1 MQEVNMNPFQH
12 LPSVDALLAHP
23 EAQTLLEKWKRPWV
37 VYHLRA
43 VLEEEREKIRCN
55 KDGFDPNPQQIL
67 KELHRKLENFPSLV
81 PLINATGVPI
91 HTNVGRAPFG
101 EELMEHLRRTLT
113 GYCNLELDLSTGKRG
128 KRGDHLE
135 GYLKFLFGAQSIH
148 LVNNNAGAV
157 LLVLAHHARER
168 EVVLSRGELVEI
180 GASFRIPD
188 IITFFGAKLKEVGT
202 TNRTHLRDYENA
214 IGENTALLMKVH
226 PSNFF
231 MEGFTKEV
239 ELADLCALSKSYGIA
254 LYEDAG
260 SMGLAEYSF
269 EEGRKVLQEH
279 LSHVDILTFSGDK
292 LLGGPQCGIILGK
305 REFVEPLKKNP
316 LSRVLRA
323 DKMTIAALEATL
335 MTYLRKDAPSA
346 LEKMISTTQE
356 QLLERTERF
365 QRKLGQGE
373 ILTGDSPLGG
383 GAHPRVRLPSVK
395 LALKPDH
402 LSSALGRLRKHEPPV
417 IVQAEDDRLFID
429 LRTVFEKEEEML
441 LHALEEAML

>member
-1 MQEVNMNPFQH
+1 
-12 LPSVDALLAHP
+12 
-23 EAQTLLEKWKRPWV
+23 
-37 VYHLRA
+37 
-43 VLEEEREKIRCN
+43 
-55 KDGFDPNPQQIL
+55 
-67 KELHRKLENFPSLV
+67 
-81 PLINATGVPI
+81 
-91 HTNVGRAPFG
+91 
-101 EELMEHLRRTLT
+101 
-113 GYCNLELDLSTGKRG
+113 
-128 KRGDHLE
+128 
-135 GYLKFLFGAQSIH
+135 
-148 LVNNNAGAV
+148 
-157 LLVLAHHARER
+157 
-168 EVVLSRGELVEI
+168 
-180 GASFRIPD
+180 
-188 IITFFGAKLKEVGT
+188 
-202 TNRTHLRDYENA
+202 
-214 IGENTALLMKVH
+214 
-226 PSNFF
+226 

-383 GAHPRVRLPSVK
+383 ERI
-395 LALKPDH
+395 LAFDCPL
-402 LSSALGRLRKHEPPV
+402 
-417 IVQAEDDRLFID
+417 
-429 LRTVFEKEEEML
+429 
-441 LHALEEAML
+441 